1 MSSYNDAE
9 DAHGQPVNRALNAR
23 RLKERGLDELL
34 GICTGMIADGAVNE
48 QEANYLLDWL
58 NRRLDV
64 QQEYVGYLIY
74 SRVYEFLR
82 DGRFDENE
90 KRELFELLAAT
101 CGHTPQAPGV
111 TLSACS
117 FFDTPPPKVQIDN
130 HSFCLTGR
138 FAFGA
143 RSEVVEEILNLGGW
157 VHGTLLQSTDFLV
170 VGTLASRD
178 WKHSSFGNKIKLA
191 MEFREST
198 CHPFRSRVSIIS
210 EDWWAKHIFS

>member
-1 MSSYNDAE
+1 MAGYNDAE
-9 DAHGQPVNRALNAR
+9 DEHGQPVNRALHAR
-23 RLKERGLDELL
+23 RLKDRGVDELL

-82 DGRFDENE
+82 DGRFDEAE

-101 CGHTPQAPGV
+101 CGHTPQDPGV

-117 FFDTPPPKVQIDN
+117 FFDTPPPKVQIDC

-138 FAFGA
+138 FAYGT
-143 RSEVVEEILNLGGW
+143 RNEVEEEILNLGGW

-178 WKHSSFGNKIKLA
+178 WKHRSFGNKITLA
-191 MEFREST
+191 VELRDGP
-198 CHPFRSRVSIIS
+198 CHSNVSIIS